1 MELMSDHDRELSR
14 AFDGQA
20 EQFERAPVQTDPAA
34 LRGLVAFAALQPGA
48 RLLDAGCG
56 PGLVAEAF
64 LAAGHSVHGVD
75 LSAEMVRRA
84 RERCERFGGH
94 ARFDVGSVLDVRA
107 GPFDAAV
114 SRLVVHHVQ
123 DPLAF
128 VRAQVALVAPGG
140 VVIAS
145 DHTTD
150 PDPERARWHQEIER
164 ARDRTHVRNLTAGEL
179 VDVLARAG
187 LDQLRVLE
195 EPFEL
200 DFDEWFDRGTPTL
213 PKDEVRRRVLAG
225 SARGFEPV
233 RRVDGG
239 ISIRSFRVLIRGV
252 RPSR

>member
-1 MELMSDHDRELSR
+1 MEPMSDHDRELSS
-14 AFDGQA
+14 AFDAQA
-20 EQFERAPVQTDPAA
+20 ERFEGAPVQSDPAA
-34 LRGLVAFAALQPGA
+34 LAKLVAFAALRPGA

-75 LSAEMVRRA
+75 LSPEMVRRA
-84 RERCERFGGH
+84 RQRCARFCEH
-94 ARFDVGSVLDVRA
+94 ARFDVGSVLDLRA

-123 DPLAF
+123 DPLTF
-128 VRAQVALVAPGG
+128 VRAQVARVAPGG

-150 PDPERARWHQEIER
+150 PEPERARWHQEIER

-187 LDQLRVLE
+187 LDQLSLVE

-200 DFDEWFDRGTPTL
+200 DFDEWFDRGTPAL

-233 RRVDGG
+233 RRADGG
-239 ISIRSFRVLIRGV
+239 ISIRCVRVLVRGM